1 MRTKTLAVLA
11 ALALAFLLVTNP
23 VVVDAAKQLTGA
35 QIKNDSLT
43 GKDVKEETLKG
54 VNARKLRG
62 KKSEAYTS
70 PTYRYRLP
78 TQPPAK
84 SHTYQLPG
92 LPAGTYLATFNGVFQ
107 VAAVG
112 KAVLCRLQADASQEM
127 LSYGAPAQFDVY
139 STASSAAVVSV
150 SGTPNLFCTS
160 QSAPPDNWSVFSQAD
175 TPSVVTF
182 TRVDATKVITPTAT
196 RTVDRR
202 ALSLR

>member
-1 MRTKTLAVLA
+1 MRTKILA
-11 ALALAFLLVTNP
+11 ALATLTMAFLLVTNP
-23 VVVDAAKQLTGA
+23 VVVDAANQLTGA

-62 KKSEAYTS
+62 KKSSAYTS
-70 PTYRYRLP
+70 PTYRLP

-84 SHTYQLPG
+84 SHTYQLPD
-92 LPAGTYLATFNGVFQ
+92 LPPGTYLATFNGVFQ

-127 LSYGAPAQFDVY
+127 LTYGAPAQFDVY
-139 STASSAAVVSV
+139 STATSAAVVSV
-150 SGTPNLFCTS
+150 TGTPNLFCTS
-160 QSAPPDNWSVFSQAD
+160 QSAPADNWSVFSQAD
-175 TPSVVTF
+175 TPSLVTF
-182 TRVDATKVITPTAT
+182 TRVDATTVIAPTAT
-196 RTVDRR
+196 RTIDRR